1 MVDYA
6 REEGQMSEL
15 ETHERGDFN
24 AVVARVRAGVPVSEA
39 AEVMRSWSIPI
50 GEFAVV
56 LGVSEDEWR
65 QAQVARAERVLSPVE
80 SDRLVRVTQV
90 LEHARAVFDSEQ
102 EAAAW
107 LAMPNPSLSGTSP
120 MAWLDTD
127 AGVHCVDDVLT
138 RLEFGVYA

>member
-1 MVDYA
+1 M
-6 REEGQMSEL
+6 
-15 ETHERGDFN
+15 
-24 AVVARVRAGVPVSEA
+24 
-39 AEVMRSWSIPI
+39 
-50 GEFAVV
+50 V

-90 LEHARAVFDSEQ
+90 LEHARAVFGSEQ

-127 AGVHCVDDVLT
+127 AGVHCIDDVLT